1 MLPLR
6 RLRLLT
12 MSISSGHVNNLAA
25 VLLLLPRLAQVREGR
40 PLTEV
45 IAAANAELS
54 SRYER
59 HAQAGLR
66 EICVRLREAASA
78 ALAGSDGGASDAQQ
92 QQQRSACVPPGPP
105 ASGGDGSGTSG
116 SAGAG
121 GAVDGSG
128 AAGGDA
134 GGEVREQRDD
144 LYLLVSLLRRL
155 LLWPVTGELLQAT
168 QAGRVVGQ
176 LRKHPNEQVRAPSC
190 PPGGICT
197 THLQVAW
204 LWLAAMQH
212 AAERGAVIQLQ
223 PVQLLRWPWPR
234 MWWRFEQCPR
244 CHAPDA

>member
-1 MLPLR
+1 M
-6 RLRLLT
+6 
-12 MSISSGHVNNLAA
+12 
-25 VLLLLPRLAQVREGR
+25 REGR

-78 ALAGSDGGASDAQQ
+78 ALAGSDGGA
-92 QQQRSACVPPGPP
+92 
-105 ASGGDGSGTSG
+105 
-116 SAGAG
+116 GAG

-128 AAGGDA
+128 GAGGGV
-134 GGEVREQRDD
+134 GGEVQEQRDD

-190 PPGGICT
+190 PPG
-197 THLQVAW
+197 
-204 LWLAAMQH
+204 
-212 AAERGAVIQLQ
+212 
-223 PVQLLRWPWPR
+223 
-234 MWWRFEQCPR
+234 
-244 CHAPDA
+244 